1 MGKPVTLFDKL
12 PASGGERGIC
22 ISKNHHPTHADYSE
36 TYTKKTGFLSSSTS
50 HRISQNHADT
60 TVGSQLVGN
69 TVTTLSTG
77 DTTIKG
83 STVFGTNGVDMIS
96 TDGNINLQTSEDR
109 FNNHNYR
116 KDTKSGFGALGGL
129 SFGKMSNEQGRTGDQ
144 IGHTGSTVAS
154 LNGDVNLSARQGS
167 INVQAS
173 DINSQNVDVD
183 LQAQQINLTDV
194 HNTATVD
201 QYTKYKSAGL
211 SVSASVAGIN
221 AVQSTA
227 QAADLLGQA
236 ANGSQSIAAGASS
249 ALAAYGA
256 YREVKGLVNGI
267 SGLASAKS
275 ATDVAGALG
284 ASVSVSLGVQK
295 SESKSHSEQST
306 SAGSS
311 VTAGGTVKLTA
322 TGKGADSD
330 INLTHAT
337 VAGQQG
343 THLKAEGDILAQA
356 GVNTARIDSSNK
368 SNGAS
373 IGVSFGASGL
383 TLNASV
389 NGGKGVANG
398 DETTY
403 SETTI
408 GSTGSTTTLN
418 SGGDTTLY
426 GAIVQGKH
434 VKADVGGNLT
444 INTPQDV
451 SHYDSKQTSYGV
463 GVSIP
468 IAGGFSV
475 SANYSNDKVNA
486 NTTTTKEIAGIY
498 AGEGGYDIQVKGNTT
513 LDAGVIASTA
523 IPDNNQLTT
532 STLVLKDKANQSA
545 YDANSVGLSASYTS
559 DSSKGL
565 NGWNASPPSAMG
577 ASDDASSTTRA
588 AIGAGNITITNDAA
602 QQQLTGQT
610 AEQTIAGLNHDTT
623 NNATLTNLYEQ
634 DKESIQTGFAIG
646 KGLSQNFASFMNY
659 MAQDMDS
666 VAKSPAVGKDGKP
679 IIGADGK
686 PMTNQEAYQAGL
698 ELGDTVN
705 KAGDTIN
712 FGTRQDLWGSGGT
725 GNRIATALIG
735 AYSGNVSNGASTLLQ
750 NTALNVVRSYGA
762 TEIKYLAD
770 SFSTE
775 TDDKGNPIP
784 NGTSETV
791 RGLLHAI
798 AGCAGASATGG
809 DCASA
814 GLASAGTVAMNNAM
828 TALLNL
834 NPNDMT
840 DTQKQAYSNLIGTLV
855 AGVSTAVGGDAAA
868 AQLASKVEVDNN
880 GLIKIKDPKAWGNL
894 DMYFRYV

>member
-1 MGKPVTLFDKL
+1 ML
-12 PASGGERGIC
+12 
-22 ISKNHHPTHADYSE
+22 
-36 TYTKKTGFLSSSTS
+36 KTSYPQKAT
-50 HRISQNHADT
+50 A
-60 TVGSQLVGN
+60 
-69 TVTTLSTG
+69 
-77 DTTIKG
+77 
-83 STVFGTNGVDMIS
+83 
-96 TDGNINLQTSEDR
+96 
-109 FNNHNYR
+109 
-116 KDTKSGFGALGGL
+116 ALLLWLL
-129 SFGKMSNEQGRTGDQ
+129 SFNVFA
-144 IGHTGSTVAS
+144 STLVYQN
-154 LNGDVNLSARQGS
+154 NGN
-167 INVQAS
+167 
-173 DINSQNVDVD
+173 
-183 LQAQQINLTDV
+183 
-194 HNTATVD
+194 
-201 QYTKYKSAGL
+201 
-211 SVSASVAGIN
+211 
-221 AVQSTA
+221 
-227 QAADLLGQA
+227 
-236 ANGSQSIAAGASS
+236 
-249 ALAAYGA
+249 
-256 YREVKGLVNGI
+256 
-267 SGLASAKS
+267 
-275 ATDVAGALG
+275 
-284 ASVSVSLGVQK
+284 
-295 SESKSHSEQST
+295 
-306 SAGSS
+306 
-311 VTAGGTVKLTA
+311 
-322 TGKGADSD
+322 
-330 INLTHAT
+330 
-337 VAGQQG
+337 
-343 THLKAEGDILAQA
+343 
-356 GVNTARIDSSNK
+356 
-368 SNGAS
+368 
-373 IGVSFGASGL
+373 
-383 TLNASV
+383 
-389 NGGKGVANG
+389 
-398 DETTY
+398 ETTY

-418 SGGDTTLY
+418 SGGDTTLD

-468 IAGGFSV
+468 LGAGAFGV
-475 SANYSNDKVNA
+475 SGSYSNDKVNA
-486 NTTTTKEIAGIY
+486 NTNTTQEIAGIY

-523 IPDNNQLTT
+523 IPDKNQFTT

-545 YDANSVGLSASYTS
+545 YDANSVGLSASYSGKQTTT
-559 DSSKGL
+559 DANGNTVPKMITNDKGEQVQAQGGTVKGFGANL
-565 NGWNASPPSAMG
+565 PSTMS

-588 AIGAGNITITNDAA
+588 AISAGNIRITDTTA

-610 AEQTIAGLNHDTT
+610 AEQTLASINHDTA

-659 MAQDMDS
+659 MAKDMDS

-679 IIGADGK
+679 IIKDGK
-686 PMTNQEAYQAGL
+686 QLTNQEAYQAGL

-712 FGTRQDLWGSGGT
+712 YGTRQDLWGSGGT

-750 NTALNVVRSYGA
+750 NTVLNVVRAYGA
-762 TEIKYLAD
+762 TEIKHLAD
-770 SFSTE
+770 GFSTQ

-791 RGLLHAI
+791 RGLLHAV

-894 DMYFRYV
+894 DMYFRYVSGEGGQVSLSEMHLADAVKEAVNTPGALGRDNGVQNTFIQQVINGKDNFSQIYNFGKDLVWAMGGGVLSGNFVGTVTQNSDGSYRVKGSIQYSYSDEFKDPYDTFNWTKSSYDPNGVPYKVYEKWNVNLDQNVVKVRGE